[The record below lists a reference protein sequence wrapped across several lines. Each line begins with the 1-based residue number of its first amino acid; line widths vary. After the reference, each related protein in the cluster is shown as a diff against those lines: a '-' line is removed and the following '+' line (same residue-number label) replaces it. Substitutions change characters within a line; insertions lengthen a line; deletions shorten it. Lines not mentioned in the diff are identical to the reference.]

1 MAKLKEIRVIKE
13 NKSLSN
19 VLTPFGGLEF
29 KRSSFRMGEI
39 FGEVYTIIK
48 YPKEVKMGWIE
59 EISSVPNTITSFC
72 VIPTDKEVLMQ
83 KISKGKFDNENQL
96 EGVTDEIL
104 RQRLEREIEDAREII
119 NRLDTKG
126 ETLVYFVLSIMV
138 FADTE
143 EQLKDR
149 GKILNSK
156 LISSMN
162 SKGRKFVNIPIN
174 AFRHIA
180 PFAIA
185 DKIIKKIASR
195 NMLETTWIGGFPFS
209 SSGFNDEIS
218 YYFAKDTS
226 GGAIVLDLWKRGGDR
241 TNSNVVIMGTAGVGK
256 STVAKHLILKEFMI
270 GTKVIMID
278 PEAEYKDLT
287 NNLGGKWIDV
297 GSGRGGIINPLQIK
311 QVPLDDDNNYLE
323 EIDEKK
329 GMGAMA
335 LHFQTLHTFFK
346 LHFNELTSSDEAVLD
361 EVLEKLYNKFNIFWN
376 TDISKIPNDKFP
388 ILSDLYELIGEEIK
402 IEKEEIRKQIL
413 VNLRGL
419 LRGICI
425 GAESSLFNGITT
437 IDTDSSIICFDT
449 FNLQNASE
457 KVKKAQY
464 FNILTYC
471 WELMSKDKEEKTMLV
486 CDEAYLLIDPNVLQ
500 SIVFLRNVSKR
511 CRKYEGSLVI
521 ISHSIVDFL
530 ADSVRMYGQ
539 AVLDMA
545 CIKILMGTDGQN
557 LEDSKNIF
565 KLTDANTDFL
575 YKKQRNMGIL
585 IIGTNRVYA
594 NFLLKER
601 ELRLFGKGGGR

>member
-1 MAKLKEIRVIKE
+1 MAKLKEMRIIKP
-13 NKSLSN
+13 NKSISN
-19 VLTPFGGLEF
+19 VVTPFGGLEF
-29 KRSSFRMGEI
+29 KKSSFRMGEV
-39 FGEVYTIIK
+39 FGEIYTVVK
-48 YPKEVKMGWIE
+48 YPKEVKIGWIE
-59 EISSVPNTITSFC
+59 EISSIPNTITSFC
-72 VIPTDKEVLMQ
+72 VIPTDKEILMQ

-96 EGVTDEIL
+96 DGVTDEVL
-104 RQRLEREIEDAREII
+104 RQRLEREIEDAKEII
-119 NRLDTKG
+119 NRLDNKG
-126 ETLVYFVLSIMV
+126 ETLVYFVLAIMV
-138 FADTE
+138 IAESE
-143 EQLKDR
+143 EQLRDR
-149 GKILNSK
+149 SKNLNSK

-162 SKGRKFVNIPIN
+162 SKGRKLVNLAQN

-180 PFAIA
+180 PFAVS
-185 DKIIKKIASR
+185 DKIINKIASR

-209 SSGFNDEIS
+209 SSGFNDEVN

-256 STVAKHLILKEFMI
+256 STVAKHLILKEYMI
-270 GTKVIMID
+270 GTKIIMID
-278 PEAEYKDLT
+278 PEAEYKDIT
-287 NNLGGKWIDV
+287 HNLGGNWIDV

-311 QVPLDDDNNYLE
+311 QVPLDDDDNYLE
-323 EIDEKK
+323 NYDERK

-346 LHFNELTSSDEAVLD
+346 LLCNELTSSDEAILD

-376 TDISKIPNDKFP
+376 TDVSNIPNDKFP
-388 ILSDLYELIGEEIK
+388 ILSDLYEMINEEI
-402 IEKEEIRKQIL
+402 INEKEEIRKRIL
-413 VNLRGL
+413 INIRGL
-419 LRGICI
+419 IRGICI

-437 IDTDSSIICFDT
+437 IETDSSMICFDT

-500 SIVFLRNVSKR
+500 AIVFLRNVSKR
-511 CRKYEGSLVI
+511 CRKYECSLVI

-539 AVLDMA
+539 AILDMA
-545 CIKILMGTDGQN
+545 CVKILMGTDGQN

-565 KLTDANTDFL
+565 KLTEANADFL

-601 ELRLFGKGGGR
+601 ELKLFGKGGGR